1 MTTAYCE
8 LIISERVH
16 TGEEFILACAKAF
29 IPCYP
34 LHSEPLDTPLPEVIK
49 ADTASLQDGLDKAN
63 TELHELEEM
72 SLEQAQQK
80 LDEEIFLLH
89 QLRDARREETKRANA
104 LYNKILKDIADWHPP
119 TKEYGQLRSFA
130 IDQIR
135 QCYGDLPGDD
145 TTLPEAQMTAQ
156 MWLDQ
161 KVNSCKEKIE
171 YYSKEIDR
179 LNRIAEY
186 RTQWLK
192 GLRSTFVG
200 SHTARRME
208 GKQHATS

>member
-49 ADTASLQDGLDKAN
+49 ADTASLQDGLDKAKAQLN
-63 TELHELEEM
+63 ELKEM

-80 LDEEIFLLH
+80 LDEEILLLH
-89 QLRDARREETKRANA
+89 QIRDAQREETKQANA
-104 LYNKILKDIADWHPP
+104 LYNKILKDIMDWHPP
-119 TKEYGQLRSFA
+119 MKEYGQLRSFA
-130 IDQIR
+130 IDQLR

-145 TTLPEAQMTAQ
+145 STLPEAQMTAQ

-161 KVNSCKEKIE
+161 KVDSCKEKIE

-179 LNRIAEY
+179 LNRMAEF

-192 GLRSTFVG
+192 GLRNSFAG
-200 SHTARRME
+200 PHAASRME
-208 GKQHATS
+208 EKQHATT